1 MLLILNALN
10 ITLFTFH
17 LKYCLLASNKCARES
32 TFICE
37 HLPQGTIIWLHF
49 FLNYQKPLR
58 FQGENALGETKVFS
72 SSQTLIFLFTIWPSY
87 SGFDFII
94 KIDLCTGLFRCVVK
108 RYSKYCSIRSRI
120 RKKISCS
127 ERDKQ
132 QTFSIISQYITSCY
146 KQLSGINCE
155 SCKFDFVA

>member
-1 MLLILNALN
+1 MCTWKHVHLWTLTARNNNMVALFSE
-10 ITLFTFH
+10 LSKTF
-17 LKYCLLASNKCARES
+17 KRK
-32 TFICE
+32 
-37 HLPQGTIIWLHF
+37 
-49 FLNYQKPLR
+49 R

-72 SSQTLIFLFTIWPSY
+72 SSQTLTFLFTIWPSY

-94 KIDLCTGLFRCVVK
+94 KIDICTGLFRCVVK

-120 RKKISCS
+120 RKKKSSS

-132 QTFSIISQYITSCY
+132 QTFSIISQYHTSCY

>member
-1 MLLILNALN
+1 MCTWKLVHLWTLTARNNNMVALFSE
-10 ITLFTFH
+10 LSKTF
-17 LKYCLLASNKCARES
+17 KRK
-32 TFICE
+32 
-37 HLPQGTIIWLHF
+37 
-49 FLNYQKPLR
+49 R

-72 SSQTLIFLFTIWPSY
+72 SSHVHYLTLIFRVWFHHQNRY
-87 SGFDFII
+87 MYRAFQMCCQ
-94 KIDLCTGLFRCVVK
+94 KILK
-108 RYSKYCSIRSRI
+108 IRSRI

>member
-1 MLLILNALN
+1 MCTWKHVHLWTLTARNNNMVALFSE
-10 ITLFTFH
+10 LSKTF
-17 LKYCLLASNKCARES
+17 KRK
-32 TFICE
+32 
-37 HLPQGTIIWLHF
+37 
-49 FLNYQKPLR
+49 R

-72 SSQTLIFLFTIWPSY
+72 SSQTLTFLFTIWPSY

-94 KIDLCTGLFRCVVK
+94 KIDICTCCQKILK
-108 RYSKYCSIRSRI
+108 IRSRI

-132 QTFSIISQYITSCY
+132 QTFSIISQYHTSCY